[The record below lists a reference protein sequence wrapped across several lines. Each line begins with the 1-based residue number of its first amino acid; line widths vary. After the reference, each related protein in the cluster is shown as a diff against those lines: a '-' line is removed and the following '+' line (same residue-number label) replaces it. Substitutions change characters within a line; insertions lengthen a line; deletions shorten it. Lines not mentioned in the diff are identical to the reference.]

1 MVLRVLRKN
10 QSNIL
15 QFLYSFIH
23 DPLIEAS
30 QNLKVEIKDAL
41 EVVKKKLHGQISIE
55 MGDGGALTVEDQVD
69 QVILNA
75 INDES
80 LSKMYIGWMPWL

>member
-1 MVLRVLRKN
+1 MLRKN

-15 QFLYSFIH
+15 QFLHSFIH

-41 EVVKKKLHGQISIE
+41 EIIKKKLHGQISIE
-55 MGDGGALTVEDQVD
+55 MGGGGALTVE
-69 QVILNA
+69 
-75 INDES
+75 
-80 LSKMYIGWMPWL
+80 

>member
-1 MVLRVLRKN
+1 M
-10 QSNIL
+10 
-15 QFLYSFIH
+15 
-23 DPLIEAS
+23 
-30 QNLKVEIKDAL
+30 
-41 EVVKKKLHGQISIE
+41 EVVKKKLAGQISIE
-55 MGDGGALTVEDQVD
+55 MGDGGALTIEEQVE